1 MNLQDQIES
10 IYLKTKEL
18 ALKVERLQKEN
29 KALKKENQELK
40 TNLERRDKGIRQ
52 LESQIAEIKERRENH
67 FSPEVSEQIDH
78 YIQEID
84 KCIAWLQKQ

>member
-1 MNLQDQIES
+1 MNAQDQIES
-10 IYLKTKEL
+10 IYLKVKEL

-29 KALKKENQELK
+29 KALKKENLELK
-40 TNLERRDKGIRQ
+40 TNLEGRDKAIRQ
-52 LESQIAEIKERRENH
+52 MESQIEEVKRQREKEI
-67 FSPEVSEQIDH
+67 SPELSEQLDH